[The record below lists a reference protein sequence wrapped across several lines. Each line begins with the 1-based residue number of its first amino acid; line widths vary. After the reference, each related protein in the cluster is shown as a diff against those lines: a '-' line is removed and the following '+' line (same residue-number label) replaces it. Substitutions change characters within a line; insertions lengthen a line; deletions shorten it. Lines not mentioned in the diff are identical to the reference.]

1 MKFRVRTVFVGVAL
15 TAVVILLLN
24 TASAQ
29 KPLAVTTRPFEPV
42 EELFFEAE
50 FSRALLRGIN
60 VAEFKF
66 RSSRTPVA
74 TDAFNQKDPK
84 YNLTLSADVYS
95 KGFFTRL
102 FNLKF
107 REQVES
113 VVEPSSFTI
122 QKTTILDE
130 QGKRVRHTETIY
142 NREKGLMEW
151 TLRDP
156 NNPQNEPRKTTTEFS
171 GQLQDVLSVIYFIRT
186 QPLQVGKSFE
196 VFVGDGGRIYKVPV
210 HVVQK
215 KKVKTLVGKVN
226 LLRLEPELF
235 GPDRLIDD
243 EKGEF
248 TLWVTDDAR
257 HIPISA
263 KIKTD
268 YGNFDVKLKRITN
281 NPS

>member
-1 MKFRVRTVFVGVAL
+1 MKFQAKTVFVGL
-15 TAVVILLLN
+15 LLSAVVALLLN

-29 KPLAVTTRPFEPV
+29 KPLAIATRPFEPI

-66 RSSRTPVA
+66 RSTRTPVI
-74 TDAFNQKDPK
+74 DAFNQNESK

-95 KGFFTRL
+95 KGFFTKL

-113 VVEPSSFTI
+113 VVEPATFTI
-122 QKTTILDE
+122 QKTTIIDE

-142 NREKGLMEW
+142 NREKGQMQW

-156 NNPQNEPRKTTTEFS
+156 NNPQSEPRTNTAEFS

-210 HVVQK
+210 HVREK
-215 KKVKTLVGKVN
+215 KKVKTLVGKLN

-248 TLWVTDDAR
+248 SLWVTDDAR

-268 YGNFDVKLKRITN
+268 YGVFDVKLKSITT